1 MEKEKMCSIDITIC
15 MGSSC
20 YSRGNGKNYEVIR
33 EFFAEKG
40 IEEEVKIK
48 GCRCGGQCMNGPN
61 IWVNGEHYSNIDRGS
76 VLDILDYSLTKATN
90 GE

>member
-1 MEKEKMCSIDITIC
+1 MECKENKHGITIC

-33 EFFAEKG
+33 DYLQENSVDTE
-40 IEEEVKIK
+40 IEIK

-61 IWVNGEHYSNIDRGS
+61 IWVNGELYSNIDRGS
-76 VLDILDYSLTKATN
+76 IIDILNYAVLSESKR